1 MIDQQVKNNLGD
13 IELSQ
18 LKQRARVLLLL
29 DAAERAG
36 IAPLRSSRLHAF
48 AYLANVLSPVWDLV
62 PFDGKIYKSEGGPH
76 YPDLQSELDRLV
88 VLGLVEISNLKYIDR
103 GNDGARIDGEYG
115 LNFSSKFLEP
125 ILNAIGGGD
134 ADKAIDYGDY
144 NLHAFLVELA
154 CALATLADDQLD
166 AAVGAD
172 VTYRS
177 GGALNNVIDFGEWG
191 TDTNLSVLTAQRFQN
206 FLPQSS
212 SLRPGEKLFLYATYL
227 GKVMDAA

>member
-1 MIDQQVKNNLGD
+1 MIEQQSDNVPSD
-13 IELSQ
+13 AQLSQ

-29 DAAERAG
+29 DAAERSG
-36 IAPLRSSRLHAF
+36 IAPLCSSRLHAF

-88 VLGLVEISNLKYIDR
+88 VLGLVEIGNLHYVDR

-115 LNFSSKFLEP
+115 LNFSSKHLEP
-125 ILNAIGGGD
+125 ILAALGAGD
-134 ADKAIDYGDY
+134 ACAAIDSNDS

-154 CALATLADDQLD
+154 CALATLPDEQLE
-166 AAVGAD
+166 AAVGVD

-177 GGALNNVIDFGEWG
+177 GATLNNVIDFGEW

-206 FLPQSS
+206 FLPQDS